1 MQNSTIDVRLAS
13 KDSGAEIAGVDLSE
27 PLAEPTYRE
36 IRHLLADRGVVF
48 FRDQQLTP
56 EQLLAVGKQFG
67 DIHISKLIAK
77 VPGHPL
83 VAEVRKEPEQTRN
96 TGGNWHSD
104 HAYVDKPPLGSI
116 LLARELPP
124 LGGDTM
130 FVNMCAAY
138 DSLSDGLKKTLDG
151 LKVVHAKKK
160 ALDNSN
166 LTAERKVGTKERAR
180 LSTGDLE
187 EQAIHPAAP
196 RHPETGRKILF
207 VNPTYTVRFDGWSE
221 EESKPLLTY
230 LYRHAARPENI
241 CRFHWEVGSVA
252 FWDNRTSW
260 HYALNDYHGS
270 RRLMYRVSVQ
280 GNGFAAP

>member
-1 MQNSTIDVRLAS
+1 MQNSTIDVHLTS
-13 KDSGAEIAGVDLSE
+13 KDSGAEISGVDLAR

-48 FRDQQLTP
+48 FREQELTP
-56 EQLLAVGKQFG
+56 EQLLALGKQFG
-67 DIHISKLIAK
+67 EIHISKLIAK

-130 FVNMCAAY
+130 FANMCAAY

-151 LKVVHAKKK
+151 LKAVHAKKK

-166 LTAERKVGTKERAR
+166 LSAERKVGTKERAR

-187 EQAIHPAAP
+187 EQAIHPVAP
-196 RHPETGRKILF
+196 RHPETGRKVLF

-221 EESKPLLTY
+221 AESKPLLTY
-230 LYRHAARPENI
+230 LYQHAARPENI
-241 CRFHWEVGSVA
+241 CRFHWEVGSIA

-280 GNGFAAP
+280 GSGFAAP

>member
-1 MQNSTIDVRLAS
+1 MQNSTIDVHLTS
-13 KDSGAEIAGVDLSE
+13 KDSGAEISGVDLAR

-48 FRDQQLTP
+48 FREQELTP
-56 EQLLAVGKQFG
+56 EQLLALGKQFG
-67 DIHISKLIAK
+67 EIHISKLIAK

-130 FVNMCAAY
+130 FANMCAAY

-151 LKVVHAKKK
+151 LKAVHAKKK

-166 LTAERKVGTKERAR
+166 LSAERKVGTKERAR
-180 LSTGDLE
+180 RSPR
-187 EQAIHPAAP
+187 AIP
-196 RHPETGRKILF
+196 
-207 VNPTYTVRFDGWSE
+207 
-221 EESKPLLTY
+221 KPGAKFCSSIPPI
-230 LYRHAARPENI
+230 RCDSMAGAKPK
-241 CRFHWEVGSVA
+241 A
-252 FWDNRTSW
+252 NRC
-260 HYALNDYHGS
+260 
-270 RRLMYRVSVQ
+270 
-280 GNGFAAP
+280 